1 MNADD
6 TDQVKDLSS
15 RQAFAGDCY
24 RLRNDFMERLG
35 FLIAAGAVLLSC
47 GAIGRVGGAEP
58 GKVANRLAKET
69 SPYLQQHG
77 HNPVDWYPWGKEAL
91 EKAKR
96 EGKVIFLSIGYSSC
110 HWCHV
115 MERESF
121 EDAEIAKYLN
131 EHFVCIKVDREERPD
146 IDAIYMTALSVYNQL
161 AGTGRGGGWPLSMFL
176 TPDAEPFVGGTYFP
190 ARDGDRE
197 GVTGFY
203 QLAQKVQDFWAKEP
217 ERIRGD
223 AQTVV
228 KFTKAELEK
237 RRSSLAVPLDDSLP
251 AATLAGL
258 AEEFDPKYGGFG
270 YTPDGRRPKFPEPS
284 NLIFLID
291 RVNRSGDAKAEEML
305 VATLEKM
312 ALGGIRDH
320 LGGGFHRYSVDR
332 YWRIPHFEKMLYDNG
347 QLASVYALASE
358 TVGKEQKVGTAHPTE
373 SDAQRRLFRQVAR
386 EICDFVIR
394 EMTDGAG
401 GFYTAL
407 DADSEGVEGKF
418 YRWDKA
424 EIEQTL
430 TAEEFALIASAYGL
444 DRSPNFEEHFYA
456 LQFVRPLGEIAAE
469 QKISAEQLEAK
480 LAPMRVKLLAI
491 RDKRKRPLTDTKIL
505 TAENGLMIGGLA
517 DAGRVLK
524 EPRYVAAA
532 EKAADFVLTKLRTAD
547 GRLMRSY
554 AGGEGRLNAYLND
567 YAFLVSGLM
576 RLQEA
581 TNEARWLDEAAALTA
596 KQIELFHD
604 SAGGGFFFT
613 SSDHESLL
621 ARAKELVD
629 GAQPSGNSVSAH
641 NLISLAKAQARP
653 EYLELAEKTI
663 GVTVPILQSNATA
676 APLLVTAIPAL
687 IDVKAK
693 LPAKK

>member
-1 MNADD
+1 MPRHQTSIGVIA
-6 TDQVKDLSS
+6 TLLL
-15 RQAFAGDCY
+15 FAA
-24 RLRNDFMERLG
+24 MHSV
-35 FLIAAGAVLLSC
+35 AV
-47 GAIGRVGGAEP
+47 AEP
-58 GKVANRLAKET
+58 AKPANRLAKET
-69 SPYLQQHG
+69 SPYLRQHG
-77 HNPVDWYPWGKEAL
+77 HNPVDWFPWGKEAL

-96 EGKVIFLSIGYSSC
+96 EKKVIFLSIGYSSC

-146 IDAIYMTALSVYNQL
+146 IDAIYMAALQVYNQL

-176 TPDAEPFVGGTYFP
+176 TPEAEPFVGGTYFP

-203 QLAQKVQDFWAKEP
+203 QLAQKVQDFWSKEP
-217 ERIRGD
+217 DRIRGD

-228 KFTKAELEK
+228 KFTKTELEK
-237 RRSSLAVPLDDSLP
+237 RRASVTVPLDDSLP

-258 AEEFDPKYGGFG
+258 AEEFDPKYGGFR

-284 NLIFLID
+284 NLFFLTD
-291 RVNRSGDAKAEEML
+291 RARRTGDEKAQSML
-305 VATLEKM
+305 VQTLEKM
-312 ALGGIRDH
+312 ALGGIHDH

-347 QLASVYALASE
+347 QLASIYSLACE
-358 TVGKEQKVGTAHPTE
+358 DAAGMAKQPQPEI
-373 SDAQRRLFRQVAR
+373 AQRELFRQVATQL
-386 EICDFVIR
+386 CDFVLR
-394 EMTDGAG
+394 ELTDPSG

-407 DADSEGVEGKF
+407 DADSEGEEGKF
-418 YRWDKA
+418 YRWDKQ
-424 EIEQTL
+424 EIVKAL
-430 TAEEFALIASAYGL
+430 TADEFALFGNAYGL
-444 DRSPNFEEHFYA
+444 DRSPNFEEHYYA
-456 LQFVRPLGEIAAE
+456 LQHVRPLREIAADGAL
-469 QKISAEQLEAK
+469 SVPQLEAK
-480 LAPMRVKLLAI
+480 LAPLRTKLLVI
-491 RDKRKRPLTDTKIL
+491 RDKRQRPLTDTKIL

-517 DAGRVLK
+517 DAGRVFK
-524 EPRYVAAA
+524 EPRYVSAA
-532 EKAADFVLTKLRTAD
+532 KTAADFVLNQLCTED
-547 GRLMRSY
+547 GRLLRSY

-567 YAFLVSGLM
+567 YAFLVSGLI
-576 RLQEA
+576 RLYQA
-581 TNEARWLDEAAALTA
+581 TNEPRWLEAADKLTA

-641 NLISLAKAQARP
+641 NLIYLAKAKARP
-653 EYLELAEKTI
+653 EYLPLAEKTI
-663 GVTVPILQSNATA
+663 ATTLPILQSNPTA

-687 IDVKAK
+687 AEAK
-693 LPAKK
+693 TKSQKPQ